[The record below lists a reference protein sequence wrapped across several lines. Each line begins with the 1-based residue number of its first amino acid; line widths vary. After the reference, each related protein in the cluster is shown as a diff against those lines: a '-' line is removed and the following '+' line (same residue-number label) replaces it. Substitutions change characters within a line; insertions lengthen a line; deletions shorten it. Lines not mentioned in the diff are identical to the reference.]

1 MARNIIL
8 QIGVK
13 AFIAN
18 RNGEYLILKRSQLK
32 YPLIRNNWD
41 IPGGRIIPGTTLV
54 ENLKREIFE
63 ETGLKIFGKPKL
75 IGAQDIIR
83 PREKHIVRLTF
94 IVKAKGRPKL
104 DNESVSFKWLSLKEM
119 LALKELDEYSREV
132 IEKNFLKK

>member
-1 MARNIIL
+1 MAKNIIL
-8 QIGVK
+8 QVGVK

-18 RNGEYLILKRSQLK
+18 RNGEYLVLERSKLK

-75 IGAQDIIR
+75 IEAQDIIR

-94 IVKAKGRPKL
+94 FVKAKGKPRL
-104 DNESVSFKWLSLKEM
+104 DNESIGFKWFSLNKM

-132 IEKNFLKK
+132 IEKHFLKK